1 MDEYVIVVETGYK
14 MASAAHRVTFTEAM
28 SRREATRL
36 FLDLIE
42 GLRED
47 LLPARADSSILEV
60 SPTEF
65 LQVHQAMGGSVVLD
79 RVTLTRRLH

>member
-28 SRREATRL
+28 GRREATGV

-42 GLRED
+42 GRRED
-47 LLPARADSSILEV
+47 LLPSRTDSYILEV

-65 LQVHQAMGGSVVLD
+65 LQVHQAMGGAVVLD
-79 RVTLTRRLH
+79 RVTLTRRH